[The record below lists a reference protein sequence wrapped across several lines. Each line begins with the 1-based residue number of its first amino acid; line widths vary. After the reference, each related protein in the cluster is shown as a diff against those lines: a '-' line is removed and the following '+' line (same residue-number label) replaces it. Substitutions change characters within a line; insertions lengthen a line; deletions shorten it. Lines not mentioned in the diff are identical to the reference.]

1 MGRVGEY
8 VGLNRGW
15 SHRISGCA
23 TFREARHGSSRAARK
38 VQLYGAMPPT
48 GRFVARGPPTG
59 YKNKFISAKGACTA
73 AMFMAMM
80 FMATMVQIKE
90 RRDTPDHRNA
100 KVISIPERQGRI
112 LKFIAGL
119 VLGIILVPVLVYFY
133 FASGSAPVATTDS
146 DMPFEAV
153 LARKAQHVRIS
164 KDMPK
169 NVPIQPSEGNY
180 LAAAELYK
188 QHCAVCHG
196 LPMAPKTAIATG
208 MYPAPPLL
216 LEGKGVTD
224 DPPGESYWKIF
235 NGLRLTGMA
244 GFSKSLSET
253 QMWQLALLLANAD
266 KLPPSAKTALVA
278 PIASPATSVPATSLP
293 PATSAPVF
301 PSSVPSSVPPPK

>member
-1 MGRVGEY
+1 MKFI
-8 VGLNRGW
+8 VGLLLGLALMPL
-15 SHRISGCA
+15 GA
-23 TFREARHGSSRAARK
+23 Y
-38 VQLYGAMPPT
+38 LYFT
-48 GRFVARGPPTG
+48 G
-59 YKNKFISAKGACTA
+59 
-73 AMFMAMM
+73 
-80 FMATMVQIKE
+80 
-90 RRDTPDHRNA
+90 
-100 KVISIPERQGRI
+100 
-112 LKFIAGL
+112 
-119 VLGIILVPVLVYFY
+119 GI
-133 FASGSAPVATTDS
+133 APVATTDS
-146 DMPFEAV
+146 DMPFEKFFAKKA
-153 LARKAQHVRIS
+153 LHARIA

-169 NVPIQPSEGNY
+169 SVPIQANEANY
-180 LAAAELYK
+180 LAGAELYK

-196 LPMAPKTAIATG
+196 LPLTPKTAIATG

-278 PIASPATSVPATSLP
+278 PIASPATTAPATSLP

>member
-1 MGRVGEY
+1 
-8 VGLNRGW
+8 
-15 SHRISGCA
+15 
-23 TFREARHGSSRAARK
+23 
-38 VQLYGAMPPT
+38 
-48 GRFVARGPPTG
+48 
-59 YKNKFISAKGACTA
+59 
-73 AMFMAMM
+73 
-80 FMATMVQIKE
+80 
-90 RRDTPDHRNA
+90 
-100 KVISIPERQGRI
+100 

-146 DMPFEAV
+146 DMPFEAT

-208 MYPAPPLL
+208 MYPLPPQLFA
-216 LEGKGVTD
+216 GKGVTD
-224 DPPGESYWKIF
+224 DEPGESYWKIF
-235 NGLRLTGMA
+235 NGFRLTGMP

-253 QMWQLALLLANAD
+253 QMWQLALLLKNAD
-266 KLPPSAKTALVA
+266 QLPPSAKAALVA
-278 PIASPATSVPATSLP
+278 PPANAVPTAPAPSVPA
-293 PATSAPVF
+293 ATPT
-301 PSSVPSSVPPPK
+301 PLQPTR